1 MADQYTKRTMQAILG
16 LTVIYTL
23 YPVVGAAVTVGTVVT
38 TGGGAYGATKELIA
52 AAGIAAEYWVCA
64 VDLETAG
71 ATQVFRME
79 IGTGVGGT
87 YTTPRMEFGF
97 DVTAVTAN
105 LSRFLIGPYPAYVAA
120 GSQLV
125 CRGTGAGAKVIGV
138 STTIAT
144 GL

>member
-1 MADQYTKRTMQAILG
+1 MADQYTRRTMQAILG
-16 LTVIYTL
+16 LTVVYTL

-38 TGGGAYGATKELIA
+38 TGAGAYGAVKELIA
-52 AAGIAAEYWVCA
+52 AAGIVAEYWVCA

-71 ATQVFRME
+71 VAQVFRME
-79 IGTGVGGT
+79 IGTGAAGV
-87 YTTPRMEFGF
+87 YTTSRMEFGF

-105 LSRFLIGPYPAYVAA
+105 LSRFLIGPFPAYVA
-120 GSQLV
+120 GGTQLV
-125 CRGTGAGAKVIGV
+125 CRGTGAAAKVIGV